1 MINQAGLELIKKA
14 EGFRSR
20 AYKCPAGIWT
30 VGFGHTKGV
39 TPNRVVTVD
48 EALTLLY
55 QDAAEA
61 EASINKYVKVSLNE
75 NQLSALISFVF
86 NLGETKFRNSTLLK
100 KLNAGSYDLVGQEMQ
115 RWVYAKR
122 NGVMVKLGGLIK
134 RRQAEMQLF
143 NTNPNN

>member
-1 MINQAGLELIKKA
+1 MINQAGVELIKKA

-30 VGFGHTKGV
+30 VGFGHTKNV
-39 TPNRVVTVD
+39 TPNRTVTLD
-48 EALTLLY
+48 EAIELIY

-61 EASINKYVKVSLNE
+61 EAPIKKYVKVPLNE

-86 NLGETKFRNSTLLK
+86 NLGETKFAGSTLLK
-100 KLNAGSYDLVGQEMQ
+100 KLNEGSYDLVGKEMQ
-115 RWVYAKR
+115 RWIFAR
-122 NGVMVKLGGLIK
+122 QNGVLKKLGGLIK

-143 NTNPNN
+143 NTKPNN